1 MKFHNIFQ
9 LTNKSSSNLHL
20 RSAIPATAAPVAPV
34 ASAILVFFLQYILQ
48 PMTLASMNSKLLA
61 FRTAPVYISYLKG
74 NKIGCQRQL
83 YLLVI
88 QNQNKLLLMKFHN
101 IFHLTNK
108 SSSNLHLWSAVPGL
122 PPPWRCR
129 HRRNSSFF
137 FLQYILQPMTLASMN
152 SLAGPIEISSWSP
165 HGIFFVITKS
175 GDKKLEYYIYRGAG
189 IRFFQGTTWFLFIL
203 YIAFHVIS
211 HGLRTP
217 KRK

>member
-34 ASAILVFFLQYILQ
+34 ASAILV
-48 PMTLASMNSKLLA
+48 
-61 FRTAPVYISYLKG
+61 
-74 NKIGCQRQL
+74 
-83 YLLVI
+83 
-88 QNQNKLLLMKFHN
+88 
-101 IFHLTNK
+101 
-108 SSSNLHLWSAVPGL
+108 
-122 PPPWRCR
+122 
-129 HRRNSSFF
+129 F